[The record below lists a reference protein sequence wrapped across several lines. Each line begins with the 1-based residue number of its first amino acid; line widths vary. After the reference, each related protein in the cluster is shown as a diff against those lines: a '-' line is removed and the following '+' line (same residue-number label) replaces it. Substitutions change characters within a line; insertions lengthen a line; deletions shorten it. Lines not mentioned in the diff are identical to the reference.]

1 MKKSLS
7 LLVLILTISLLVGCT
22 VNVNARDEVSIENWK
37 EVKAIY
43 ERDAGK
49 EDLNPLVKAGGLAI
63 FDSALA
69 YEEAKED
76 NDDGQD

>member
-1 MKKSLS
+1 MKTKIRL
-7 LLVLILTISLLVGCT
+7 LILVLMTSLLVGCT
-22 VNVNARDEVSIENWK
+22 VNVNARDDVSIENWK

-43 ERDAGK
+43 ARDAGK
-49 EDLNPLVKAGGLAI
+49 ADLNPLVKAGGVAVI
-63 FDSALA
+63 DSALA